1 MRVLFFAVTA
11 LLVAAPAAV
20 AVPVQLSAS
29 AGEVRST
36 LRGEAPADDRA
47 DRVLEDVRDL
57 SLEIVR
63 AGRTFRPE
71 LPACRPECGPP
82 NQLASLHA
90 EDLDGDGEPEVTVDR
105 SVGGIVCCS
114 GSATIFRWDA
124 VGRGYVPS
132 RRQLGSDYALRN
144 LDADRAIE
152 IVSDDA
158 RFYTRFTP
166 RVAGVYLPVRI
177 LEFRAGRFRI
187 VTRQH
192 PGVIRRGQ
200 RGLARRV
207 AVLESRLR
215 RGVDGR
221 AENVIQLR
229 AIAPALVAHDRLLG
243 QRQRGERRLRRGRS
257 RGWATRGYARDVR
270 GFLDR
275 TGY

>member
-1 MRVLFFAVTA
+1 MRA
-11 LLVAAPAAV
+11 LLLATAVLLIAAPAAAAV
-20 AVPVQLSAS
+20 AVELTAT
-29 AGEVRST
+29 AGDVRAT
-36 LRGEAPADDRA
+36 LRGQAPTDDRA
-47 DRVLEDVRDL
+47 DQVLEDVRSL

-63 AGRTFRPE
+63 AGATFRPP
-71 LPACRPECGPP
+71 LPACRPDCGPP

-105 SVGGIVCCS
+105 YVGGIVCCS

-124 VGRGYVPS
+124 VGRRYVPT

-144 LDADRAIE
+144 LDADPVIE
-152 IVSDDA
+152 IVSDDP
-158 RFYTRFTP
+158 RFSTRFTP

-177 LEFRAGRFRI
+177 LEYRAGRFSI
-187 VTRQH
+187 VTREH
-192 PGVIRRGQ
+192 PDVIRRGQ

-207 AVLESRLR
+207 SVLESRLR
-215 RGVDGR
+215 RGVNSR

-229 AIAPALVAHDRLLG
+229 AIAPALIAHDRLLG
-243 QRQRGERRLRRGRS
+243 QRQRGERRLRRGRAL
-257 RGWATRGYARDVR
+257 GWATRGYARDVR